1 MKFIEKIH
9 IEEEERVEV
18 SITKETFCLLIA
30 FHKLGLQSK
39 RDDFAD
45 IIDFTVDGLVNHA
58 IEELHKRHP
67 KWVAMHDTAL
77 DWFES
82 QRLKQDKTYELYE
95 ELKKASKE
103 KLEVTN
109 ENT

>member
-30 FHKLGLQSK
+30 FHKLSLQSK
-39 RDDFAD
+39 KDDFAD

-58 IEELHKRHP
+58 IEGLHKRHP
-67 KWVAMHDTAL
+67 KWVAMHSTAL
-77 DWFES
+77 DWFEDTY
-82 QRLKQDKTYELYE
+82 KDKTYKLYE
-95 ELKKASKE
+95 ELKKASNE